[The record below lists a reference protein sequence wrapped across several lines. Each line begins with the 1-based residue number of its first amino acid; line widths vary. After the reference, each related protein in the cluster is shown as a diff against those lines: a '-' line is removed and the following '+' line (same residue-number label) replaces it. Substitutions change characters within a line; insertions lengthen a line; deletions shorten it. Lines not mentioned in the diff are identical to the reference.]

1 MFQRKVF
8 FPFVLIT
15 LATLFLN
22 ISLQM
27 SLPSFSLYL
36 KFLNFPIE
44 NIGMVSLLVA
54 LAGMFFRPVSAY
66 LNHKIGPVYTA
77 LLGSG
82 LYFVAFAILSITA
95 YIPLVVGARILQGI
109 GMGIGITVLGSMIA
123 QIIPH
128 DELLK
133 GMNIYSLFASSANS
147 IGPYIGMF
155 LVLGNTFSRLFLTGL
170 MFVVLGILT
179 LIILKIK
186 SDVVIETVEHK
197 ELVKI
202 SLFKSPAFIPSLVGL
217 LTALVYSSIV
227 SYLSLYALEIGLDNI
242 GFFFLLNFVGLVL
255 SRFAIQPL
263 VVRFSLIALMP
274 MLGLFYAIVLLSLTW
289 FHSVFAWSILAVAF
303 GFVFNI
309 VFTLINTLAIKNVSI
324 QDKAIANAMMFFLLD
339 FGFFSGGVLWG
350 QIAKHLSLSS
360 IFVVAAGVIFL
371 DLSIGGWIFARNK
384 IEF

>member
-27 SLPSFSLYL
+27 SLPSFSLFLKYL
-36 KFLNFPIE
+36 DFPIE
-44 NIGMVSLLVA
+44 NIGMVSLSVA

-66 LNHKIGPVYTA
+66 LNHKIGPVSTA
-77 LLGSG
+77 LIGAL
-82 LYFVAFAILSITA
+82 LYLIAFAILSFSESIV
-95 YIPLVVGARILQGI
+95 LVVGARVLQGI

-123 QIIPH
+123 QIVPH

-133 GMNIYSLFASSANS
+133 GMNIYSLFAASANS

-155 LVLGNTFSRLFLTGL
+155 LVVGNRFSKLFIAGFI
-170 MFVVLGILT
+170 FVALGILT
-179 LIILKIK
+179 LVVLKIK
-186 SDVVIETVEHK
+186 ADVVIEAVENSEK
-197 ELVKI
+197 VKH
-202 SLFKSPAFIPSLVGL
+202 SLIKSPAFIPALVGL

-255 SRFAIQPL
+255 SRFALQPL
-263 VVRFSLIALMP
+263 VVRFSLRQLLLLM
-274 MLGLFYAIVLLSLTW
+274 GIFYAIVLVSLTL
-289 FHSVFAWSILAVAF
+289 FHTLFAWSILAIAF

-309 VFTLINTLAIKNVSI
+309 VFTLINTLAMKNVSI
-324 QDKAIANAMMFFLLD
+324 QDKAIANAMLFFLLD
-339 FGFFSGGVLWG
+339 FGFFFGGILWG
-350 QIAKHLSLSS
+350 QVAKYFSLSH
-360 IFVVAAGVIFL
+360 IFIFAGIIIFL
-371 DLSIGGWIFARNK
+371 DLAIGGYVFERNQ